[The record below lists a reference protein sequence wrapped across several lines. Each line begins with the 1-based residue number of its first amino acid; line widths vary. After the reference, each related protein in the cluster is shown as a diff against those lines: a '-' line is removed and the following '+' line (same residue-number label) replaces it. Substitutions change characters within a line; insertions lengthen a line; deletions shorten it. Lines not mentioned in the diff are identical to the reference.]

1 MKSSMTV
8 FLGIGLLPLTTGMNG
23 LIRSYTSP
31 GAVSTW
37 KKLRGFSPC
46 WLAPFS
52 MARIGRAPP
61 RHEALVWPG
70 LPHFQHGLF
79 SRGSWGSLQL

>member
-1 MKSSMTV
+1 MQTSITV
-8 FLGIGLLPLTTGMNG
+8 LLGIGLLPLTTGMNG

-46 WLAPFS
+46 RLAPFS
-52 MARIGRAPP
+52 MARVGRAPP
-61 RHEALVWPG
+61 RHSALV
-70 LPHFQHGLF
+70 
-79 SRGSWGSLQL
+79 